1 MRFLPPNYHT
11 TPPAQYMDS
20 PLPGHSAGGD
30 SSSNR
35 DVVRS
40 SSLLLPVFIVGKK
53 GRADGG
59 GQMGEGRRRRR
70 DSIRSGLCIY
80 TSRSGIRQYLA
91 KKKIRKTH
99 GVRLK

>member
-35 DVVRS
+35 DVARS

-80 TSRSGIRQYLA
+80 TSRSGIRQYFA
-91 KKKIRKTH
+91 KIKIRKAH